1 MHVLC
6 SQVTGGAN
14 FDLEMSLAEG
24 AGLRGGYS
32 TVHSLAARLM
42 TIVKLINIICIIILD
57 ILQYIPSLPGW
68 YPTIFI
74 ISIIIIKYIK

>member
-1 MHVLC
+1 M
-6 SQVTGGAN
+6 TGGAN

>member
-1 MHVLC
+1 M
-6 SQVTGGAN
+6 TGGAN

-57 ILQYIPSLPGW
+57 ILRYIPSQPGW
-68 YPTIFI
+68 HPLIFI
-74 ISIIIIKYIK
+74 ISIIIINDIK